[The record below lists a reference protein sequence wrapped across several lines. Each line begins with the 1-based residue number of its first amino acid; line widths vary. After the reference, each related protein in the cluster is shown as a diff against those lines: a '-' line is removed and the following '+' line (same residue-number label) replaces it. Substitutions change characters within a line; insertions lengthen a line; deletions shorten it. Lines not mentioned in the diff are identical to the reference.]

1 MSLFSIAF
9 ASSCEMEANFSE
21 SFLKL
26 SSLST
31 YPVVKSDN
39 KYSGKRKGKLH
50 GGCYFQSKKKGWEKT
65 QDL

>member
-1 MSLFSIAF
+1 
-9 ASSCEMEANFSE
+9 MEANFSE

-31 YPVVKSDN
+31 YPVVKSNN